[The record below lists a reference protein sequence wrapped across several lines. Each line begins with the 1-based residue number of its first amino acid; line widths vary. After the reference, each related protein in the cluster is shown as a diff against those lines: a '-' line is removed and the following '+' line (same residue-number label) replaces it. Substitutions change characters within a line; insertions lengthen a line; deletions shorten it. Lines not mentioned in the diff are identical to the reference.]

1 MLWWKHSQSQYKFER
16 PNRAFLNCRRT
27 PQRIREKAVVL
38 MMLMVM
44 LMLVMLMLMVAKLIG
59 RIWIFIEFLLF
70 DGHCPI
76 FHRNSLSGLGSMA
89 FGLT

>member
-1 MLWWKHSQSQYKFER
+1 
-16 PNRAFLNCRRT
+16 
-27 PQRIREKAVVL
+27 
-38 MMLMVM
+38 MLMVM